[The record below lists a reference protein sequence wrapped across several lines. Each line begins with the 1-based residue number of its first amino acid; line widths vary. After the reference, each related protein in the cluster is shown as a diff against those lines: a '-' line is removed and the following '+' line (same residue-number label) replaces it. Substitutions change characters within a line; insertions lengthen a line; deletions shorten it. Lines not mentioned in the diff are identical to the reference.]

1 MYDLWNLRC
10 LLAFWIDQ
18 MSAFYCGPAWKCLL
32 VSLCRSLHWLAVRHR
47 PLVFRICT
55 SVCVCRHAWVYAQ
68 FPKRGFSRA
77 LLIHPSGWTDG
88 VLWLGSPCMK
98 DDSNVNDARGSLV
111 LVRAHALA
119 QTPEKLLPNGVIQNT
134 FTPTEVERGSVNS
147 RLQNSRSECRTT
159 NQGKKKKNV
168 EHSR

>member
-1 MYDLWNLRC
+1 
-10 LLAFWIDQ
+10 
-18 MSAFYCGPAWKCLL
+18 
-32 VSLCRSLHWLAVRHR
+32 
-47 PLVFRICT
+47 
-55 SVCVCRHAWVYAQ
+55 
-68 FPKRGFSRA
+68 
-77 LLIHPSGWTDG
+77 
-88 VLWLGSPCMK
+88 MK

-159 NQGKKKKNV
+159 NQEKKRKMLNTAAKRHNREKSLQLV
-168 EHSR
+168 S